1 MGDVIELFGSQPR
14 PNGWTEQE
22 KAELYRAAALLG
34 ARGLPFDSEFGSTDE
49 GDPWFLFIGRGTGEV
64 LAHFARIGGTFV
76 VHHSATDALFE
87 SRDIRDLVDRVLV
100 SSDRSVGRA
109 SGDAFYSHLAV
120 TTAAL
125 ALSLESL
132 SSFVDGDVGAALL
145 ADTVAQ
151 YEQPADT
158 VAAWLLE
165 DQAPDQSDGDDSVIG
180 VGGPDWDGADA
191 PADPQDRISAVEVDD
206 VAPAEPVVP
215 VEVDA
220 IGDRDSSLFGGSP
233 QVESVGMGFVPVP
246 SSFDGVVLI
255 GDGSDETI
263 IGTSGADFLI
273 GADGRDLILGGAGDD
288 VVLAGRGDDTVLGGE
303 GDDVLVGGEGN
314 DQLHGGPGDDLLL
327 GGAGDDLM
335 YGGKGDDTL
344 QGYAGRDTLSGDS
357 GDDLLIASDGDAV
370 LIGGDGTN
378 IFHFAPGTAIAYG
391 GVDRDIFVYEE
402 GERSDVV
409 IRGFDPDED
418 ELYYLDPSGL
428 REFIDVAADAAD
440 GQLVIEASLG
450 GKLTILF
457 DDPDPVLA

>member
-1 MGDVIELFGSQPR
+1 MIELFGSQPR

-34 ARGLPFDSEFGSTDE
+34 ARGLPFDSEFGTSDE

-64 LAHFARIGGTFV
+64 LAHFARIGGKFV
-76 VHHSATDALFE
+76 VHHSATDAMFE

-100 SSDRSVGRA
+100 SSDRSVVRA

-120 TTAAL
+120 TAAAL

-132 SSFVDGDVGAALL
+132 SSFVDGDAGAALL
-145 ADTVAQ
+145 ADTVEP
-151 YEQPADT
+151 YEHPADT

-165 DQAPDQSDGDDSVIG
+165 DQVPETLQGDDSLIG
-180 VGGPDWDGADA
+180 SDGLEPDDGDQR
-191 PADPQDRISAVEVDD
+191 PADPENRFAAVQVDD
-206 VAPAEPVVP
+206 VAPAETDLPA
-215 VEVDA
+215 ESAATGSADA
-220 IGDRDSSLFGGSP
+220 
-233 QVESVGMGFVPVP
+233 ESFDGLTEAEFAGAGFVPVP
-246 SSFDGVVLI
+246 SSFDGVVLAE
-255 GDGSDETI
+255 GGSDDTI
-263 IGTSGADFLI
+263 TGTSGADFLV

-303 GDDVLVGGEGN
+303 GDDVLVGGEGD

-378 IFHFAPGTAIAYG
+378 IFHFAPGSAIAYG

-409 IRGFDPDED
+409 IRDFDPDED
-418 ELYYLDPSGL
+418 ELYYLDPSGQ
-428 REFIDVAADAAD
+428 RELIDVAADAVD

-457 DDPDPVLA
+457 DDPDPVLG